1 VPPRVIVATVAALAL
16 AAAGCDTDASERDA
30 SRSVER
36 FYSAFEARD
45 GGGACQELA
54 EDASSSLETSEKEPC
69 EEAVLS
75 LELSASAVA
84 DASVWVTSAEVLL
97 EGGDKVFLDQIGGK
111 WRISAVGCKP
121 LPGQP
126 YDCELEG

>member
-1 VPPRVIVATVAALAL
+1 MPPRVIAATIAVLAL
-16 AAAGCDTDASERDA
+16 AAAGCGTGASERDA
-30 SRSVER
+30 RQSVER
-36 FYSAFEARD
+36 FYSAFEAHD

-54 EDASSSLETSEKEPC
+54 EDASSSLETSEKKPC

-75 LELSASAVA
+75 LELTPTAVT

-97 EGGDKVFLDQIGGK
+97 EGGDTVFLDQIGGK

>member
-1 VPPRVIVATVAALAL
+1 VPPRVVAAIVAVLAL
-16 AAAGCDTDASERDA
+16 AAAGCGTGASERDA
-30 SRSVER
+30 RRSVER

-45 GGGACQELA
+45 GGGACHELA
-54 EDASSSLETSEKEPC
+54 EDASSSLETSEKKPC

-75 LELSASAVA
+75 LELTPTAVT
-84 DASVWVTSAEVLL
+84 DASVWLTSAEVLL
-97 EGGDKVFLDQIGGK
+97 EGGDTVFLDQIGGR

-121 LPGQP
+121 VPGQP